1 MTPRPVSR
9 GPRQPPAPTR
19 RSAVHA
25 LVGLT
30 LAVLSSCVGLGRQDP
45 PAVALER
52 GWGQFAAGEFD
63 RAAATFAE
71 LGSREDSDL
80 DGRVQAWFGGAT
92 TWHLRRP
99 GQDAARAT
107 ALYQRIQREA
117 PNHDLAAWSGLQ
129 LARLGYAVAAD
140 QHPDYPAV
148 AALYEAVI
156 SRYPDHPAA
165 TEAWL
170 MRQAMRLET
179 ANGPDIPGLVADLA
193 RFQRLHPEAPY
204 QAAAWSLRAYG
215 LTLMD
220 SAAAA
225 CSARGA
231 AIDAYGS
238 EGQDPT
244 VDLSHARWQLACQAE
259 FEAGDFALAR
269 AAYRRFIADYPTDQR
284 LFVAK
289 QELRRMD
296 ELEASF
302 RAEARGNHGR

>member
-1 MTPRPVSR
+1 M
-9 GPRQPPAPTR
+9 
-19 RSAVHA
+19 
-25 LVGLT
+25 
-30 LAVLSSCVGLGRQDP
+30 VLQ
-45 PAVALER
+45 R
-52 GWGQFAAGEFD
+52 GWDQFAAGEYD
-63 RAAATFAE
+63 RAAATFAS
-71 LGSREDSDL
+71 LSARHDSDL
-80 DGRVQAWFGGAT
+80 DGRVQAWFGAAT

-99 GQDAARAT
+99 GQDVARAT
-107 ALYQRIQREA
+107 ELYQRVQREA
-117 PNHDLAAWSGLQ
+117 PDHDLAAWSGLQ
-129 LARLGYAVAAD
+129 LARLAYAVAAD
-140 QHPDYPAV
+140 QRPDYAAV

-156 SRYPDHPAA
+156 TRYPDHPAA

-179 ANGPDIPGLVADLA
+179 AAAPEVPALVAALA
-193 RFQRLHPEAPY
+193 RFQSVHSEAPY
-204 QAAAWSLRAYG
+204 QAAAWSLRAYA

-225 CSARGA
+225 CSARSA

-259 FEAGDFALAR
+259 FESGDFALAR
-269 AAYRRFIADYPTDQR
+269 AAYHRFITDYPTDQR

-296 ELEASF
+296 ELEAGF
-302 RAEARGNHGR
+302 RAEAQGHHGR